1 MVTIY
6 KLFKT
11 SLAKNGTLLNQGA
24 KIFFLPACLLSAVYL
39 AVVSSK
45 KGFGRF
51 GNASK
56 YLATS
61 GELLS
66 LGGRERK
73 PINTKP
79 YSYIADIASLISPNI
94 NGGEAR
100 VSSLLYLQP
109 VLRLTFVR

>member
-1 MVTIY
+1 MFAVCSVSCSCQ
-6 KLFKT
+6 FK
-11 SLAKNGTLLNQGA
+11 N
-24 KIFFLPACLLSAVYL
+24 
-39 AVVSSK
+39 
-45 KGFGRF
+45 GFGRF

-79 YSYIADIASLISPNI
+79 YSYIADIASLISPNV
-94 NGGEAR
+94 NWGEAR

>member
-45 KGFGRF
+45 KDLAGLEMPL
-51 GNASK
+51 SILPPQES
-56 YLATS
+56 YLVW
-61 GELLS
+61 GE
-66 LGGRERK
+66 GRENHQHK
-73 PINTKP
+73 TLQL
-79 YSYIADIASLISPNI
+79 YS
-94 NGGEAR
+94 
-100 VSSLLYLQP
+100 
-109 VLRLTFVR
+109 